1 MYEIE
6 FTDTAKRQ
14 FTKLERSVQER
25 ISAVLDRIKIRPE
38 AYLERLVGVNS
49 YKLRVGG
56 HRLIIDLD
64 NKKLIILVLKVAH
77 RKNVYDKL

>member
-49 YKLRVGG
+49 YKLRVGE